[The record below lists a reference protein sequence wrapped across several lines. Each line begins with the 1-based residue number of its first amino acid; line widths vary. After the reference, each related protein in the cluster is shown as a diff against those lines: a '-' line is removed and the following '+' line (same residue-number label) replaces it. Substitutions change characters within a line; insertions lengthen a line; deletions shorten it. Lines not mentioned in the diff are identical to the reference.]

1 MTKTIYKTQPKLFI
15 LSIPLMGFIFFL
27 MLFALTISGFN
38 NTINIGFIVFP
49 LLFLGFSLVS
59 LYYFLNI
66 KILKLTAN
74 NLEITYL
81 FLPISQQYELKDI
94 ISISQESKRV
104 SSNALSSSLKE
115 TYIYTD
121 IITTIKL
128 LGSKTIQLNSIGRL
142 DFDVFYK
149 TFKQLKRSEVN
160 IKVQEKSFK
169 KYIIDNYDGMFW
181 VLISLFITIGLSVG
195 VLNI

>member
-1 MTKTIYKTQPKLFI
+1 MLFI
-15 LSIPLMGFIFFL
+15 L
-27 MLFALTISGFN
+27 TISALN
-38 NTINIGFIVFP
+38 DTINIGFIVFP
-49 LLFLGFSLVS
+49 LIFLGFSLAS
-59 LYYFLNI
+59 LYYFLSI

-94 ISISQESKRV
+94 TSISQKSKKV

-128 LGSKTIQLNSIGRL
+128 LGGKTIHLNSVGRL
-142 DFDVFYK
+142 DFDIFYK
-149 TFKQLKRSEVN
+149 TFKQLKRGEVN
-160 IKVQEKSFK
+160 IKVQKKSFK
-169 KYIIDNYDGMFW
+169 KYLMDNYDGMFW
-181 VLISLFITIGLSVG
+181 VLISLFLTIGLSVG
-195 VLNI
+195 VLNK